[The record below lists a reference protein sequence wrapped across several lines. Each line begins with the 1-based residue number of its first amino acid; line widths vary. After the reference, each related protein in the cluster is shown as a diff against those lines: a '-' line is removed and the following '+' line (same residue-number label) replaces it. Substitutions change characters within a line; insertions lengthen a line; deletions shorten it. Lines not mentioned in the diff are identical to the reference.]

1 MLNRQLRFG
10 LSLGCV
16 LAACAGSSV
25 GREALSV
32 AAKQTEKS
40 CASEHRCGATE
51 PLRCSRVARGAP
63 SDAVAT
69 IALRVNGTQDITV
82 ERGDATS
89 TADGCTW
96 TGIVRETGENA
107 MLMWWKDGRLTGML
121 GYKGHIYTVMNT
133 GEEIHAMKEVGPRIA
148 APASGDAGLGTEP
161 SAPRSE
167 QKSSQWPR
175 SLASALPEVQPFPDA
190 ERLALEGRKVTI
202 DLMLLY
208 TSKAASHYIGNPVDV
223 LALAVEQ
230 TNQSFRNSGLANVNI
245 RLAHTQMVD
254 YDEAGGA
261 HFDHLYRMVDG
272 VGSLKAVRKLRDTKR
287 ADIVGLILDDPSGC
301 GLSTRVAAD
310 AEEAYFVAHHSCAAI
325 TYSIAHEIGHIL
337 GTRHD
342 RQTDAGNSPFPFG
355 HGYVNGNKW
364 RDLMSYQESCDGCP
378 RIPYWSNPR
387 IKYQGEPTGTAAN
400 DNARV
405 ILSQAERV
413 SKFR

>member
-1 MLNRQLRFG
+1 MLNRQRRFG
-10 LSLGCV
+10 FSLGCV

-25 GREALSV
+25 GREAPS
-32 AAKQTEKS
+32 AAGVQAEKS
-40 CASEHRCGATE
+40 CSSQHWCSVTK
-51 PLRCSRVARGAP
+51 PLECSRVARGAP
-63 SDAVAT
+63 SDAVST
-69 IALRVNGTQDITV
+69 IALRVNGTQHVTV
-82 ERGDATS
+82 ERGDVTT

-133 GEEIHAMKEVGPRIA
+133 RNEIHAVREVGPRIA
-148 APASGDAGLGTEP
+148 APASGDAGSGAEP
-161 SAPRSE
+161 SAPHSE
-167 QKSSQWPR
+167 QTSRQWPP
-175 SLASALPEVQPFPDA
+175 LPASALPEVQPFSDA
-190 ERLALEGRKVTI
+190 ERLDLEAKKVTI

-208 TSKAASHYIGNPVDV
+208 TSKAASHYIGNPADV

-230 TNQSFRNSGLANVNI
+230 TNQSFRNSGLANI
-245 RLAHTQMVD
+245 DLRLVHTQSID
-254 YDEAGGA
+254 YDEVGGA

-272 VGSLKAVRKLRDTKR
+272 VGSLKAVHNLRDRKR

-310 AEEAYFVAHHSCAAI
+310 ADEAYFVAHHSCAAV

-337 GTRHD
+337 GARHD
-342 RQTDAGNSPFPFG
+342 RQTDAGNSPFAYG
-355 HGYVNGNKW
+355 HGYVNGKKW
-364 RDLMSYQESCDGCP
+364 RDLMSYQESCGGCP

-405 ILSQAERV
+405 ILGQAERV